1 MKKSV
6 VSTLVLVCICAV
18 MAILLAITNL
28 ITAPIIKEN
37 QDQAANAALLEVMP
51 EGEGFE
57 QLDLSGFELPATVT
71 EVYKETGG
79 GYVVKMTTTGYSS
92 GMVIMCG
99 VKADGTISGT
109 VCLSSSETLGHEKTF
124 GANFVGKDAAGV
136 DAVDTVSGATKTTQA
151 YKNAVKDALNTAIIL
166 GGGSVDLR
174 DEAQILNDN
183 LASVLPGAEGKFTKL
198 FITEIIEADC
208 FDAVYAA
215 DNGAGM
221 VFVTENDGY
230 EGNTCFTAVWKNGEV
245 TKTSYHD
252 EALAAYALLTATVTE
267 TIDLTAYEGLPTALV
282 EAQKTATGNYILT
295 LKAAGYG
302 INGGSEYHPASGEYI
317 LVKVSLTKEGKII
330 DTMTVSQAESTGIG
344 DACADEKFYGQF
356 DGKTAADYKDIDAIS
371 GATITTNGYLKAIER
386 AFECVTILEGGAAN
400 EE

>member
-1 MKKSV
+1 MKKSI

-18 MAILLAITNL
+18 MAVLLAITNA
-28 ITAPIIKEN
+28 ITAPTIKANE
-37 QDQAANAALLEVMP
+37 DKAANEALLEVMP
-51 EGEGFE
+51 NGEGFE
-57 QLDLSGFELPATVT
+57 KVDLSAYTLPATVT
-71 EVYKETGG
+71 EVFKETKG

-99 VKADGTISGT
+99 VNPDGTISGT

-124 GANFVGKDAAGV
+124 GAGFTGKDAASV
-136 DAVDTVSGATKTTQA
+136 DAVDTISGATKTTQA

-183 LASVLPGAEGKFTKL
+183 LSAALPAAEGKFTKL

-208 FDAVYAA
+208 FDAVYTA
-215 DNGAGM
+215 DNGAGK

-230 EGNTCFTAVWKNGEV
+230 EGNTCYTAVDKNGNV
-245 TKTSYHD
+245 TKTTYWE
-252 EALAAYALLTATVTE
+252 EALAAYNILTASTVE
-267 TIDLTAYEGLPTALV
+267 IIDLKAYEGLPTALTS
-282 EAQKTATGNYILT
+282 AKRTATGNYILT
-295 LKAAGYG
+295 LNAAGYG
-302 INGGSEYHPASGEYI
+302 INGGSEYHPASGQYI
-317 LVKVSLTKEGKII
+317 LVMVSLTKEGKII
-330 DTMTVSQAESTGIG
+330 DTLTLSQAESTGIG

-356 DGKTAADYKDIDAIS
+356 DGKTAEDYKNIDAIS

-400 EE
+400 E